1 MAYGQQQNVWG
12 ARSNAYGDEE
22 KDKPFGAGMGG
33 NSIQAVGG
41 GFKEKNTGKL
51 VLKTAATI
59 VGTIYGGPA
68 GGAAAGMAVGALVP
82 DKKSVKSGTSGFGA
96 PGQKGGGSQT
106 SMQQGGSS
114 DPSMALAQIAAQGY
128 DKYKAGQ
135 KAAGPLAD
143 PATTDALSE
152 INLDPA
158 DAVDAAYAPAGEN
171 LAKEGVNQAGQEVA
185 KDAAGD
191 AATDGAGNALMY
203 AKAAYDVSN
212 KLNESG
218 VMASE
223 AAGGPTMNMDT
234 SGVNMN
240 STPQTNGPLNPNK
253 LEEED
258 DLYKK
263 NMSAFAPL
271 GGNR

>member
-96 PGQKGGGSQT
+96 LGQKGGGSQT

-135 KAAGPLAD
+135 KVAGPLAD

-158 DAVDAAYAPAGEN
+158 DAVDAAYAPAGEG
-171 LAKEGVNQAGQEVA
+171 LTKEGVNQAGQEVA

-263 NMSAFAPL
+263 NMSVFAPL